1 MNEASSRR
9 SNDASL
15 EVPFPTAL
23 TRINPKH
30 ARVATLWWSA
40 PIQETTMYQ
49 RILVPVDGSATSDC
63 GLDES
68 IRLAKLTGARL
79 RLVHVVDSLIF
90 STGMEFATADIVGIL
105 MGAGAEILATAKA
118 RVEASGVPVETFL
131 SESLGSRICDVV
143 VAQARL
149 WKADL
154 VVIGTHGRRGVGRL
168 FIISTS
174 VVTLVFLFETRS
186 LKTGSGTEREFWF
199 PPPATM
205 SPSLCPSVTMNRFS
219 RSSISFP

>member
-1 MNEASSRR
+1 
-9 SNDASL
+9 
-15 EVPFPTAL
+15 L

-168 FIISTS
+168 FIGSDAEQI
-174 VVTLVFLFETRS
+174 VRVAPVPVLLVRPRMAAD
-186 LKTGSGTEREFWF
+186 GTAAIDGAEMAAR
-199 PPPATM
+199 PADK
-205 SPSLCPSVTMNRFS
+205 LAA
-219 RSSISFP
+219 